1 MLREYW
7 LNRLALICGVLGVLA
22 IFAFSV
28 LTEPSELAI
37 GKIGE
42 RELGSRVS
50 VQGTVSWRHESNGTL
65 LFSLDDGNSIKAV
78 KFNAG
83 AEDREKVRM
92 DNFLK
97 ITGTVQRYRGELEII
112 TEGIEND

>member
-7 LNRLALICGVLGVLA
+7 LNRLALTCGVLGVLA
-22 IFAFSV
+22 IFSFSV
-28 LTEPSELAI
+28 LTDPSELSI

-50 VQGTVSWRHESNGTL
+50 VHGIVTWRLETNKTL
-65 LFSLDDGNSIKAV
+65 LFLLDDGNSIKVV

-83 AEDREKVRM
+83 EEDREKVKEDR
-92 DNFLK
+92 FLK

-112 TEGIEND
+112 AEGIGND